1 MAYEHILY
9 ERDDH
14 IVTITLNRPKVLNA
28 MRPQTC
34 LELARAFTDFS
45 DDDKARVAVLT
56 GAGERAFC
64 VGADLKYR
72 ASAEEQ
78 SGQQERPVDEMIAVI
93 ARCNKPIVG
102 AINGYAVGGGL
113 EMALRCDIILAA
125 EHALLGLPEVRRGLV
140 ADSGGIYHLPRRI
153 PYHQAMGLI
162 LTGELI
168 PAGEALRMGLVNAV
182 APAGGLDELVKEWTG
197 KILECSPVA
206 LQAAKEMV
214 KSFLL
219 LPEEPDLPQIDRL
232 PAVQRLRQ
240 SEDYVDGPR
249 AFAEK
254 RGPIWKGR

>member
-1 MAYEHILY
+1 MQYDHILY
-9 ERDDH
+9 ERDGH
-14 IVTITLNRPKVLNA
+14 VVTITLNRPEVLNA

-34 LELARAFTDFS
+34 LELARAFAIFS
-45 DDDKARVAVLT
+45 EDGETRVAVLT

-72 ASAEEQ
+72 AKAGGTE
-78 SGQQERPVDEMIAVI
+78 GPVRAVDELIAVMG
-93 ARCNKPIVG
+93 RCNKPVIAAV
-102 AINGYAVGGGL
+102 NGYAVGGGL
-113 EMALRCDIILAA
+113 ELALRCDIILAA
-125 EHALLGLPEVRRGLV
+125 EEALLGLPEVRRGLV

-168 PAGEALRMGLVNAV
+168 PAREALRIGLVNAA
-182 APAGGLDELVKEWTG
+182 APRERLPALVREWVS
-197 KILECSPVA
+197 KILECSPTA

-214 KSFLL
+214 RSFLASAK
-219 LPEEPDLPQIDRL
+219 EPTLAEIDSL

-240 SEDYVDGPR
+240 SEDYIDGPK

-254 RGPIWKGR
+254 RDPVWKRK